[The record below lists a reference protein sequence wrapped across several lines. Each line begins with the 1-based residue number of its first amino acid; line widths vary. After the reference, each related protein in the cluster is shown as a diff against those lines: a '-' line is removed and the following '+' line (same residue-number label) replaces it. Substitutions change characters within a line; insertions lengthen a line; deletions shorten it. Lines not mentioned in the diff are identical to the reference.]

1 MTKRKKGLVI
11 AMDGPAGVG
20 KSTVGNLVAKSLGYH
35 FINTGEMY
43 RALTWKAL
51 EDGAATSAT
60 TKAVHRSSALR
71 LNWEFK
77 PIDEGGSTPS
87 RPSSTGRP

>member
-1 MTKRKKGLVI
+1 MKKKRKKGWII

-20 KSTVGNLVAKSLGYH
+20 KSTIGHLVGKALGYH

-51 EDGAATSAT
+51 EDGMDLNDEKKVLALANQPVCAHFLSVVGIAH
-60 TKAVHRSSALR
+60 KSS
-71 LNWEFK
+71 
-77 PIDEGGSTPS
+77 
-87 RPSSTGRP
+87 